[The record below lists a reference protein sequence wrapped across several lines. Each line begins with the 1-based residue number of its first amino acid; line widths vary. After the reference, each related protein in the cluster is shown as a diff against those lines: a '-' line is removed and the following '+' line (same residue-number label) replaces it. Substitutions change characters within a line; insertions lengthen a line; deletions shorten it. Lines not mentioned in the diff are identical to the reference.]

1 MYLCKYKDIFGKV
14 GKGIHSFRICN
25 IAVVDVVLTMLLA
38 YCIHLMLPNYS
49 FSVILLLLFLLSIVV
64 HRLFCVR
71 TTIDKLLF
79 G

>member
-25 IAVVDVVLTMLLA
+25 IAVVDVLLTVLVA
-38 YCIHLMLPNYS
+38 YCIHLKLPNYS
-49 FSVILLLLFLLSIVV
+49 FNVILLVLFLLSIVL

-71 TTIDKLLF
+71 TPIDKFLF